1 MNKAIFIAPII
12 AVLLGAIP
20 TALADTP
27 NGNSPAII
35 QSNQTCNQYCVNG
48 YNAGGNADVS
58 VNNNCPVLNN
68 SSSGA
73 NDYCL
78 GYANAQLV
86 HAISIINTTQTG
98 AQAATNQAYLRGYND
113 GSGNATAFDIQHNT
127 AQPFIGKDF
136 GDLSDLSGIPIV
148 GGMIASDSKIT
159 NILHNEQG
167 VFLPWS
173 FICNKGQAF
182 ILQSCSGLV
191 NSDGSLTK
199 AGDTAVGCI
208 RNGIAAVVGAKQ
220 NNIPLDLVK
229 SVLNFAAPLTGC
241 GGIVNLDTIQNEP
254 QFQSILNAITQ

>member
-1 MNKAIFIAPII
+1 MYNITYKPIFVIAPVL

-73 NDYCL
+73 KDYCL

-86 HAISIINTTQTG
+86 HAISIINTTQSG
-98 AQAATNQAYLRGYND
+98 AQG
-113 GSGNATAFDIQHNT
+113 FV
-127 AQPFIGKDF
+127 GKDF
-136 GDLSDLSGIPIV
+136 GDLSDLSSIPIV
-148 GGMIASDSKIT
+148 GGMIASQSKIT
-159 NILHNEQG
+159 TILHNEQG

-173 FICNKGQAF
+173 FICDKGQAF

-208 RNGIAAVVGAKQ
+208 RNGFVAAILGTKLGVSFDQIKSA
-220 NNIPLDLVK
+220 LD
-229 SVLNFAAPLTGC
+229 FAAGATGC
-241 GGIVNLDTIQNEP
+241 GGIVDLNQIQNSP
-254 QFQSILNAITQ
+254 DFQSLLAAVPIR